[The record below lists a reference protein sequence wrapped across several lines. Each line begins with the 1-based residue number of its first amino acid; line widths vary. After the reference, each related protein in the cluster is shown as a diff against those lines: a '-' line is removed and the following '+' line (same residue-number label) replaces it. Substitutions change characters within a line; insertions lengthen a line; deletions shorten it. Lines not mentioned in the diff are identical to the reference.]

1 MQSQTILRRWR
12 FGVAAVLLPALAQA
26 ASPAGS
32 PAFATPGA
40 FAATGAGLGAL
51 RVLLALAL
59 VLAAVFGAAALLR
72 RLRLLGSGGA
82 ADLQV
87 LGQVALGARERAV
100 LLRAGGQ
107 QFLIGVA
114 PGNVRLLS
122 ALAGPVTEA
131 AAPAAAAGPSATP
144 GAAPGVAP
152 VLKSFRE
159 VLRRSLGR

>member
-1 MQSQTILRRWR
+1 
-12 FGVAAVLLPALAQA
+12 
-26 ASPAGS
+26 
-32 PAFATPGA
+32 
-40 FAATGAGLGAL
+40 
-51 RVLLALAL
+51 VLLALAL

-72 RLRLLGSGGA
+72 RLRLLGGGGA
-82 ADLQV
+82 ADLQI

-107 QFLIGVA
+107 QFLVGVA

-122 ALAGPVTEA
+122 ALAEPVPDA
-131 AAPAAAAGPSATP
+131 AAAAAGPGAVP
-144 GAAPGVAP
+144 GAAP

>member
-1 MQSQTILRRWR
+1 MQSQEILRRWHL
-12 FGVAAVLLPALAQA
+12 GAAAVLLPALAQA
-26 ASPAGS
+26 ASPASS
-32 PAFATPGA
+32 PVFATPGA
-40 FAATGAGLGAL
+40 LSATGAGMGAL

-72 RLRLLGSGGA
+72 RLRLLGGGGA
-82 ADLQV
+82 ADLQI

-107 QFLIGVA
+107 QFLVGVA

-122 ALAGPVTEA
+122 ALAEPVAGA
-131 AAPAAAAGPSATP
+131 AAPADGP
-144 GAAPGVAP
+144 GAAPA
-152 VLKSFRE
+152 LRSFRE